1 MSCIQ
6 QNFPSKF
13 EPNDAFYE
21 KLEENTFVAFILR
34 HPVCSVYLSRGV
46 HEFGNWIDD
55 SVFSC
60 TSIGPFRVIRGKIL
74 VCLPS
79 LFSLHLLA
87 WNVFQRKL
95 TILCRS
101 KIFPLHDFLILFRCV
116 CISGI
121 YSVTQSLT
129 IWQRWKFKFIGLSVS
144 DS

>member
-1 MSCIQ
+1 M
-6 QNFPSKF
+6 
-13 EPNDAFYE
+13 
-21 KLEENTFVAFILR
+21 TFLITNYLI
-34 HPVCSVYLSRGV
+34 CSVYLSRGV
-46 HEFGNWIDD
+46 HEFGNWIED

-101 KIFPLHDFLILFRCV
+101 KIFPLHDFLILFFCPLEDFYFFLYRFYLLALFRFSLRGASLSLV
-116 CISGI
+116 KESQIQSGHQGIS
-121 YSVTQSLT
+121 SL
-129 IWQRWKFKFIGLSVS
+129 IR
-144 DS
+144 

>member
-1 MSCIQ
+1 M
-6 QNFPSKF
+6 
-13 EPNDAFYE
+13 
-21 KLEENTFVAFILR
+21 TFLITIYLI
-34 HPVCSVYLSRGV
+34 CSVYLSRGV

-60 TSIGPFRVIRGKIL
+60 TSIGPFRVIRGKFL

-101 KIFPLHDFLILFRCV
+101 KIFPLHDFLILFFCLLEEFYFFLV
-116 CISGI
+116 QILSASFIYILSEKSFTNISKRITNSKLPWGNFLI
-121 YSVTQSLT
+121 
-129 IWQRWKFKFIGLSVS
+129 
-144 DS
+144 D

>member
-1 MSCIQ
+1 M
-6 QNFPSKF
+6 
-13 EPNDAFYE
+13 
-21 KLEENTFVAFILR
+21 TFLITIYLI
-34 HPVCSVYLSRGV
+34 CSVYLSRGV

-101 KIFPLHDFLILFRCV
+101 KIFPLHDFLILFFLPFRRILFFLV
-116 CISGI
+116 QILSA
-121 YSVTQSLT
+121 SF
-129 IWQRWKFKFIGLSVS
+129 FKILFRKSKRITSSKLPSWNFLI
-144 DS
+144 D